1 LRTEAPTAKTP
12 NQRADG
18 GSSAGLSNY
27 PELLPRTANDRLTVK
42 SENYQSAMPKGLLD
56 KFSTAKNE
64 WSNDEEIAWV
74 AVEILS
80 ISDRLKTGGAQ
91 VD

>member
-1 LRTEAPTAKTP
+1 M
-12 NQRADG
+12 
-18 GSSAGLSNY
+18 
-27 PELLPRTANDRLTVK
+27 TVK
-42 SENYQSAMPKGLLD
+42 SENYQSAMSKGLLG

-80 ISDRLKTGGAQ
+80 ISDRLRTGGAQ